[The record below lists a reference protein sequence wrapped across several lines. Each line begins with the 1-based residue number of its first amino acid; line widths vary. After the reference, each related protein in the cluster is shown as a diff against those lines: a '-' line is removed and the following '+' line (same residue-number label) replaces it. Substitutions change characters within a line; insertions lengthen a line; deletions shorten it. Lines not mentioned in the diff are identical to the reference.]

1 MKWKDEDM
9 NEADEKIREPGRY
22 LAEVKVVLESKTRTS
37 GDNMWSLLFIEP
49 KSGRELC
56 WDTLSFGRGRG
67 IALKKMTVLGVPK
80 NDQGFFEIEDKDE
93 LVGNRCYLNLVEETY
108 SGKSGNSTKLA
119 PDFHS
124 ENFGYEPPF

>member
-56 WDTLSFGRGRG
+56 GTTFHSGGGGELR
-67 IALKKMTVLGVPK
+67 LKK
-80 NDQGFFEIEDKDE
+80 
-93 LVGNRCYLNLVEETY
+93 
-108 SGKSGNSTKLA
+108 
-119 PDFHS
+119 
-124 ENFGYEPPF
+124 